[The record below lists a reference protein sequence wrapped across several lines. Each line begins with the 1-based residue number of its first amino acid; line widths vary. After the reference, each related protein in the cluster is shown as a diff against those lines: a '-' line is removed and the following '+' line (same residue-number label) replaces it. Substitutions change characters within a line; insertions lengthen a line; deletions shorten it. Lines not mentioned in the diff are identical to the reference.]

1 MISTEILRRYPFFS
15 FLNADQLRE
24 LAMITNEVEVEKDA
38 KLFAIGDE
46 ADALYFLT
54 DGSFELHYVVI
65 DEHEPDLRKDFLVG
79 NINPGEI
86 LSISAVIE
94 PYKLTATAIA
104 DSDSKLLRI
113 DAEELRELCDEDQG
127 LAYGLMAQVAKSTME
142 RLHATRV
149 QLAAATAP
157 LK

>member
-1 MISTEILRRYPFFS
+1 MISTEVLRRYPFFS
-15 FLNADQLRE
+15 FLDADQLRE
-24 LAMITNEVEVEKDA
+24 LAMITTEVAVGKGE
-38 KLFAIGDE
+38 KLFQIEDE

-54 DGSFELHYVVI
+54 DGSFELHYIVI
-65 DEHEPDLRKDFLVG
+65 DEHEPELRKEFLVG

-94 PYKLTATAIA
+94 PHKLTATAIA
-104 DSDSKLLRI
+104 DSNSKLLRV

-127 LAYGLMAQVAKSTME
+127 LAYGLMKQIAKSTME
-142 RLHATRV
+142 RLQTTRI

-157 LK
+157 LE